1 MLATGVSR
9 DVGARSDNVQ
19 VYAYLLRD
27 KKKKND
33 GATQHYV

>member
-1 MLATGVSR
+1 MSE

-27 KKKKND
+27 KKND
-33 GATQHYV
+33 GAIQHYV